1 MGQPRPLFHLFLSF
15 QTHIT
20 NFTTNRYVKK
30 CPSSIRCWDSNSR
43 PLEHES
49 PLITTRPGF
58 SAHPLVLLRS
68 ALNSYFGKTIS
79 AKERERESWGCNER
93 TTFFKL
99 KTNYGMTS
107 SWEVLLA
114 FKNCQFWN
122 SATEPMV
129 YHFKCKHRVLHRW
142 SHQYLT
148 YRWQHL
154 PRSLGERRVLVASLV
169 LPLLSGHSSF
179 KNGPFRTSFIYFR
192 LFFSQH

>member
-79 AKERERESWGCNER
+79 AKERERERERVEAATNER
-93 TTFFKL
+93 LSSNWKQIMGWQVHEKYFWLLKIANSGIQRQNQWFTILNVSTEYYIGDHTNIWPIDGSTF
-99 KTNYGMTS
+99 
-107 SWEVLLA
+107 
-114 FKNCQFWN
+114 
-122 SATEPMV
+122 
-129 YHFKCKHRVLHRW
+129 
-142 SHQYLT
+142 
-148 YRWQHL
+148 
-154 PRSLGERRVLVASLV
+154 LGVLVR
-169 LPLLSGHSSF
+169 G
-179 KNGPFRTSFIYFR
+179 GY
-192 LFFSQH
+192 